1 MLNTPEWL
9 DHYKELIA
17 SGQSQRQA
25 CAILNIARSTVQDTL
40 KRIEQKEE
48 MISGKK
54 PKGMRVLLFDIESA
68 PHLGYFWQ
76 RWKQNIGS
84 NQIEKEGG
92 YILTAAWKWLGEDEV
107 HHVCAADP
115 INGDDSNICAT
126 LYEVIEEADAIV
138 AHNNSAFDY
147 PMLNARL
154 VQNGFRPLKSVKKI
168 DTLQIAKKNFRFAS
182 NRLDDLG
189 KFLGVGRKIDTGGF
203 ELWHRVIK
211 GEKAAMLEM
220 VEYNKQ
226 DVLLLEK
233 VYLKLR
239 AFDSNLQANA
249 GHYYHDNLSRCP
261 CCGSSDVTES
271 GNFAYTPV
279 SIFVEMVCTDCG
291 HRSRKRQAINDKEK
305 RANMLVTPK

>member
-54 PKGMRVLLFDIESA
+54 PKGMRVLFLDVENS
-68 PHLGYFWQ
+68 PSLGYIWG
-76 RWKQNIGS
+76 RWKQNISS
-84 NQIEKEGG
+84 NQIHTEGG
-92 YILTAAWKWLGEDEV
+92 VLLTAAWKWLGEEERHVVKAQDPFLDEDLNV
-107 HHVCAADP
+107 LLEMYDAVEQSDVVVMH
-115 INGDDSNICAT
+115 NGNRHDWPLFQT
-126 LYEVIEEADAIV
+126 
-138 AHNNSAFDY
+138 
-147 PMLNARL
+147 RL
-154 VQNGFRPLKSVKKI
+154 VLNNLPPPKRVKI
-168 DTLQIAKKNFRFAS
+168 VDTLQIAKKNFKFNS

-189 KFLGVGRKIDTGGF
+189 KFLGVGRKVETEGF
-203 ELWHRVIK
+203 DLWRKVVNGDKEAHEVM
-211 GEKAAMLEM
+211 AQ
-220 VEYNKQ
+220 YNIG
-226 DVLLLEK
+226 DVDLLEK

-239 AFDSNLQANA
+239 AFDGNLQANA